1 MLFGWLSPELA
12 DAPSVL
18 ASMTAALRT
27 TAEERATVWT
37 LGSLGIGVLER
48 PLLASAAESREPAR
62 SADGQCVWMSGEAFD
77 WPSHGG
83 IRSVAD
89 SRGQAFRARLLDALA
104 ARGPEVIRD
113 LDGEYQIAYWNP
125 STRTLVLLNDRFA
138 ALPLYIG
145 ASTHGTAFAGGV
157 RGVLMAPGISV
168 DPDLDAIQEAVSFGG
183 YRLGTRTNIR
193 GVSMVPPASAVSVS
207 PGGTATARYW
217 NWSELRDGDATD
229 AGALMEGM
237 RSTWASAMAK
247 RLEGSEAPGLTLS
260 GGLDSRAI
268 LAEGERQGRSLTA
281 LTYGVPNSDDVKIAA
296 RAARAAGAPW
306 ELYPLYADGWLERRT
321 NRILETDGL
330 MDLVDLMH
338 TEPFDRMPACFDVYL
353 SGYIGD
359 VIAGSTWF
367 LVNGPE
373 DLLAS
378 MPYYGGALALSYED
392 ALARAEDVIAS
403 VSGSA
408 RFAQYDHKF
417 PQSISRITAAARPF
431 ATVRRPFVDY
441 RFFEAAQRIPP
452 SWRARHAWR
461 EQWLV
466 STYPKYFATIPNQQ
480 TGVPPQSSRLRWQ
493 ATRVARFGWRR
504 LLRAAGAAGLPVA
517 IPERSFHPDD
527 RYWSQPAARATIEGT
542 ILRAGSV
549 SCDVFGRDRV
559 RETVKQFFEAGA
571 APVQVIGAL
580 YVFEHYHQSLGASLE
595 DARRQIGTPAC

>member
-12 DAPSVL
+12 DTPGVL

-27 TAEERATVWT
+27 TAGERATVWT
-37 LGSLGIGVLER
+37 VGALGIGVLER
-48 PLLASAAESREPAR
+48 PIAREDESREPAR
-62 SADGQCVWMSGEAFD
+62 GPGGRCVWMSGEAFD

-83 IRSVAD
+83 IRSAAD
-89 SRGQAFRARLLDALA
+89 SRSQAFRVRLLDALA

-113 LDGEYQIAYWNP
+113 LDGEYQIAYWDP
-125 STRTLVLLNDRFA
+125 STRTLMLLNDRFA

-145 ASTHGTAFAGGV
+145 ASTQGTAFAGGV
-157 RGVLMAPGISV
+157 RGVLMGPGISS
-168 DPDLDAIQEAVSFGG
+168 DPDVDAIQEAVSFGG

-193 GVSMVPPASAVSVS
+193 GVSMVPPASAVSIS
-207 PGGTATARYW
+207 PGRTTTARYW
-217 NWSELRDGDATD
+217 TWSELHDGDATD
-229 AGALMEGM
+229 AGALMEEM

-247 RLEGSEAPGLTLS
+247 RLEGSAAPGLTLS
-260 GGLDSRAI
+260 GGLDSRVI

-281 LTYGVPNSDDVKIAA
+281 LTYGVPTSDDVKIAA

-306 ELYPLYADGWLERRT
+306 ELYPLYTDGWLERRT

-338 TEPFDRMPACFDVYL
+338 TEPFDRMPVCFDVYL
-353 SGYIGD
+353 SGYVGD
-359 VIAGSTWF
+359 AVAGSTLF
-367 LVNGPE
+367 FVDRPE
-373 DLLAS
+373 DFLAS
-378 MPYYGGALALSYED
+378 MPYYGGTLALSHAD
-392 ALARAEDVIAS
+392 ALAKAEEILALT
-403 VSGSA
+403 SGPA
-408 RFAQYDHKF
+408 RFAAYEHKL
-417 PQSISRITAAARPF
+417 PQSTNRITAAARPF

-441 RFFEAAQRIPP
+441 RFFEASQRIPP

-493 ATRVARFGWRR
+493 ATRTARFGWRR
-504 LLRAAGAAGLPVA
+504 LLRAARSAGLPVA

-527 RYWSQPAARATIEGT
+527 RYWSRPAARATIEGT
-542 ILRAGSV
+542 ILRTGSV
-549 SCDVFGRDRV
+549 SCDLFGRDRV
-559 RETVKQFFEAGA
+559 RGTVRQFFEAGA

-580 YVFEHYHQSLGASLE
+580 YVFEHYHQSLAASLE
-595 DARRQIGTPAC
+595 DARRQIGTHAC